1 MDGVT
6 PIAPGWLARTFA
18 DFELLPDLLA
28 ACMESDPGAP
38 PDFWTGLLSGG
49 TCNIEHLGEED
60 EPLEEDI
67 QAHLIADAWHLV
79 RTLQL
84 VDDSGLTPA
93 GQRIAFLAG
102 TQLIDRNDAQ
112 LRELYGTVAE
122 QIRTYYLG
130 VNDLNITAL
139 LLRGADQMAETDHVW
154 AQYFPGLLLVE
165 FEALVQ
171 TAVTDAVRAE
181 ALCDELLQNRDTAMH
196 PHGMPSA
203 DVLPMENM
211 IIHGDAVAAFYFDNT
226 DLLVDPEPSIGTSR
240 ATAMLYTFAG
250 LLREVYPIGPVQC
263 LATDTT

>member
-28 ACMESDPGAP
+28 ACMESDPASP
-38 PDFWTGLLSGG
+38 PQFWTGLLSGD

-60 EPLEEDI
+60 EPLEENI
-67 QAHLIADAWHLV
+67 QAHLIADAWDLV

-84 VDDSGLTPA
+84 VDEDGLTPA

-102 TQLIDRNDAQ
+102 TQLIERSDAQ
-112 LRELYGTVAE
+112 LSELYDTVAE
-122 QIRTYYLG
+122 QIRTCYLG

-139 LLRGADQMAETDHVW
+139 LLRGAGRLAGTDHVW

-171 TAVTDAVRAE
+171 TAGRDSARAE
-181 ALCDELLQNRDTAMH
+181 LLCDELLQNRDTAMH

-203 DVLPMENM
+203 DVPPMENM
-211 IIHGDAVAAFYFDNT
+211 LIHGDAVTAFYFDNT
-226 DLLVDPEPSIGTSR
+226 DLLGDPEPSIGTSR

-263 LATDTT
+263 LATDST